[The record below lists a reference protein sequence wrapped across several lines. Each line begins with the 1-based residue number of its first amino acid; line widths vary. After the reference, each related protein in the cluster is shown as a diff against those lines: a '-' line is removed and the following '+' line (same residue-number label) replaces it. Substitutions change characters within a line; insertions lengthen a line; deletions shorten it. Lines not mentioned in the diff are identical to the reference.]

1 MCISQIFWADVYC
14 NTFGVTSTY
23 VPRLEKAEDGRV
35 AVPDLSEPVSDLIAF
50 PQGIVYQ
57 SNLISKKCFVMFE
70 A

>member
-1 MCISQIFWADVYC
+1 M
-14 NTFGVTSTY
+14 
-23 VPRLEKAEDGRV
+23 PRLEKAEDGKV

-70 A
+70 E